1 MSFYCPVHIC
11 NPFYYYYSKK
21 ETRIYFWSYSIF
33 SQKKISPFQTKLFF
47 QVDNF
52 DVFKKD
58 LIKQKKMSANV
69 TWRRRRKSALFFRNI
84 IFFSQ
89 QYYYVSGQLITNVS
103 HKDLGIQNEPSY
115 IIIHAYFENIC
126 NTTSPKKP

>member
-1 MSFYCPVHIC
+1 MWRDEQEKVL
-11 NPFYYYYSKK
+11 
-21 ETRIYFWSYSIF
+21 YFLEI
-33 SQKKISPFQTKLFF
+33 LFF
-47 QVDNF
+47 F
-52 DVFKKD
+52 
-58 LIKQKKMSANV
+58 
-69 TWRRRRKSALFFRNI
+69 
-84 IFFSQ
+84 Q